1 MTMSGEELR
10 VEPAMLRRQA
20 KGFSDGG
27 KQLKRIFD
35 QLDATLSAEGKC
47 WGADETGKGFEEGYE
62 KPRKGAYDAFEQ
74 LPGALKDITTGLEKM
89 AANYEK
95 AEDAS
100 TVKG

>member
-1 MTMSGEELR
+1 MSGDELR
-10 VEPAMLRRQA
+10 VEPAQLRRFA
-20 KGFSDGG
+20 KGFSEGG
-27 KQLKRIFD
+27 EQLKKVFTR
-35 QLDATLSAEGKC
+35 LDAALSAEGKC
-47 WGADETGKGFEEGYE
+47 WGGDETGQQFEQGYE
-62 KPRKGAYDAFEQ
+62 KPRKAAYTSFDQ